1 MSYQVLARKW
11 RPRSFAEMAGQEHVL
26 QALINALDND
36 RLHHAYLFT
45 GTRGV
50 GKTTIGRILSKCLNC
65 EQGISS
71 VPCGTCASCV
81 EINEGRFID
90 LIEVDAASRTGVDDM
105 RDLLD
110 NVQYTPSR
118 GRFKIYLIDE
128 VHMLSK
134 SSFAALLKT
143 LEEPPAHVKF
153 LFATTDP
160 QKLPITVLSRCLQFN
175 LKNLSAERIT
185 QHLQFVLGEEKV
197 PFEEAALW
205 SLARAADGSMRD
217 ALSLTDQAIGHGGGQ
232 INETEVS
239 SMLGTI
245 EHSYV
250 VDICM
255 ALASGTGADVL
266 AAIARMAEQAPDYDA
281 ALADLLSIW
290 HQVAILQTVPE
301 ALDKGVAH
309 YSELLDLAAVTSKED
324 VQLIYQIC
332 LLGRKDLHLA
342 ADLKSGFEMV
352 LLRALAFR
360 PDANP
365 PLRQN
370 TETGTPQEG
379 EPPAKKS
386 ELAAA
391 VDGPVAAEPAPAAS
405 SPAKLTAVQNIDS
418 NAAVDIAP
426 AEALYEE
433 PLAAPNKEPSASLN
447 KEQEHSASLN
457 KEQEPSASL
466 NKEQEPSASLNK
478 EQEPSAS
485 LNKEQEPSAS
495 LNKEQEPSAS
505 LNKEQE
511 PSASLNKEQ
520 EPSAAFNEEPPEVA
534 PQQLTIK
541 KISLQDFTPHNWID
555 IRKQLSIGASLGE
568 IASHCLY
575 QGRQG
580 SQLQFLIDSDETSLY
595 DAAHQQ
601 SLAEALSEY
610 FAQPLSVEISFGV
623 AEQETPRAV
632 DIREKSERLA
642 EAVEAIN
649 SDPSVIKFKQ
659 LFDGTLDEKSVRPID

>member
-65 EQGISS
+65 EQGVSS
-71 VPCGTCASCV
+71 VPCGTCASCL
-81 EINEGRFID
+81 EITEGRFID

-110 NVQYTPSR
+110 NVQYAPSR
-118 GRFKIYLIDE
+118 GRYKIYLIDE

-143 LEEPPAHVKF
+143 LEEPPPHVKF

-185 QHLQFVLGEEKV
+185 EHLQFVLGEEKV

-232 INETEVS
+232 INDADVS
-239 SMLGTI
+239 AMLGTI
-245 EHSYV
+245 ERAYV
-250 VDICM
+250 VDISK
-255 ALASGTGADVL
+255 ALASGTGADVM
-266 AAIARMAEQAPDYDA
+266 AAIARMAEQSPDYDA
-281 ALADLLSIW
+281 ALSDILSIW

-301 ALDKGVAH
+301 ALDKGVSH
-309 YSELLDLAAVTSKED
+309 YSELLDLAALSSKED
-324 VQLIYQIC
+324 VQLFYQIC

-342 ADLKSGFEMV
+342 PDLKSGFEMV

-365 PLRQN
+365 TIRQDSPVSA
-370 TETGTPQEG
+370 PQEA

-386 ELAAA
+386 EATVTEVGVDAAA
-391 VDGPVAAEPAPAAS
+391 PESSAQVSEQPVPVSLVQDHSAATATALEAIPVADQPALEKIALGDF
-405 SPAKLTAVQNIDS
+405 SPQ
-418 NAAVDIAP
+418 
-426 AEALYEE
+426 
-433 PLAAPNKEPSASLN
+433 
-447 KEQEHSASLN
+447 
-457 KEQEPSASL
+457 
-466 NKEQEPSASLNK
+466 
-478 EQEPSAS
+478 
-485 LNKEQEPSAS
+485 
-495 LNKEQEPSAS
+495 
-505 LNKEQE
+505 
-511 PSASLNKEQ
+511 
-520 EPSAAFNEEPPEVA
+520 
-534 PQQLTIK
+534 
-541 KISLQDFTPHNWID
+541 NWID
-555 IRKQLSIGASLGE
+555 IRKQLNIGASLGE

-580 SQLQFLIDSDETSLY
+580 NQLSFLIDSDETSLY
-595 DAAHQQ
+595 DTAHQQ
-601 SLAEALSEY
+601 SLGVALSEY
-610 FAQPLSVEISFGV
+610 FGQQLSVEINFGV
-623 AEQETPRAV
+623 AEQETPRAA

-642 EAVEAIN
+642 IAVQTLN
-649 SDPSVIKFKQ
+649 SDPSVVKFKQ
-659 LFDGTLDEKSVRPID
+659 LFDGELDEKTVRPID

>member
-65 EQGISS
+65 EEGISS

-118 GRFKIYLIDE
+118 GRFKVYLIDE

-134 SSFAALLKT
+134 QSFAALLKT

-160 QKLPITVLSRCLQFN
+160 EKLPITVLSRCLQFN

-245 EHSYV
+245 ERSYV
-250 VDICM
+250 VDICA
-255 ALASGTGADVL
+255 ALASGTGAEVL

-370 TETGTPQEG
+370 TEAGTPQEG
-379 EPPAKKS
+379 EPPIKKS
-386 ELAAA
+386 EPATA
-391 VDGPVAAEPAPAAS
+391 VDGPVAAESALAVSPPAQ
-405 SPAKLTAVQNIDS
+405 LTPVQNIDS

-426 AEALYEE
+426 AVISE
-433 PLAAPNKEPSASLN
+433 
-447 KEQEHSASLN
+447 
-457 KEQEPSASL
+457 
-466 NKEQEPSASLNK
+466 
-478 EQEPSAS
+478 
-485 LNKEQEPSAS
+485 
-495 LNKEQEPSAS
+495 
-505 LNKEQE
+505 
-511 PSASLNKEQ
+511 
-520 EPSAAFNEEPPEVA
+520 EPSAAFNTEPSAAFDKESSASRNKEQEQEHEPPEVA
-534 PQQLTIK
+534 PQQPIIN
-541 KISLQDFTPHNWID
+541 KISFEDFTPHNWID
-555 IRKQLSIGASLGE
+555 IRKQLTIGASLGE

-601 SLAEALSEY
+601 SLAEALSDY
-610 FAQPLSVEISFGV
+610 FVQSLSVEISFGV

-632 DIREKSERLA
+632 DIREKSERLSD
-642 EAVEAIN
+642 AVEAIN

>member
-65 EQGISS
+65 ETGISS
-71 VPCGTCASCV
+71 VPCGECPSCT
-81 EINEGRFID
+81 EIAEGRFID

-110 NVQYTPSR
+110 NVQYAPSR

-143 LEEPPAHVKF
+143 LEEPPPHVKF

-175 LKNLSAERIT
+175 LKNLSPERIT
-185 QHLQFVLGEEKV
+185 EHLQFVLGEEAV

-232 INETEVS
+232 VNEADVS

-245 EHSYV
+245 ERSYV
-250 VDICM
+250 VDICT
-255 ALASGTGADVL
+255 ALTGGTGTDVL
-266 AAIARMAEQAPDYDA
+266 AAISRMAEQAPDYDQ
-281 ALADLLSIW
+281 ALSDVLSIW

-301 ALDKGVAH
+301 ALDKGVGN
-309 YSELLDLAAVTSKED
+309 YSELLNLAAVASKED
-324 VQLIYQIC
+324 VQLFYQIC

-342 ADLKSGFEMV
+342 PDLKSGFEMV
-352 LLRALAFR
+352 MLRALAFR

-365 PLRQN
+365 PIR
-370 TETGTPQEG
+370 EASPVPAPQEA
-379 EPPAKKS
+379 ESQAKKPEVAAPEAQPPA
-386 ELAAA
+386 AA
-391 VDGPVAAEPAPAAS
+391 PTAAEPAPVS
-405 SPAKLTAVQNIDS
+405 QPAPQSLAEPTQPQQS
-418 NAAVDIAP
+418 NAAVELDAP
-426 AEALYEE
+426 PWQE
-433 PLAAPNKEPSASLN
+433 PSASSNKEPSASSNKEPSASPNKEPSASSN
-447 KEQEHSASLN
+447 KE
-457 KEQEPSASL
+457 P
-466 NKEQEPSASLNK
+466 
-478 EQEPSAS
+478 
-485 LNKEQEPSAS
+485 
-495 LNKEQEPSAS
+495 
-505 LNKEQE
+505 
-511 PSASLNKEQ
+511 
-520 EPSAAFNEEPPEVA
+520 EPPA
-534 PQQLTIK
+534 AQ
-541 KISLQDFTPHNWID
+541 KIALQDFTPDKWIE
-555 IRKQLSIGASLGE
+555 IRKQLTIGASLGE

-575 QGRQG
+575 QGRSG
-580 SQLQFLIDSDETSLY
+580 SQLQFLIDNNQTSLY
-595 DAAHQQ
+595 DTAHQQ
-601 SLAEALSEY
+601 TLGEALSDY
-610 FAQPLSVEISFGV
+610 FAEPLSVEITFGV
-623 AEQETPRAV
+623 AEQETPRAA
-632 DIREKSERLA
+632 DNREKAERLA
-642 EAVEAIN
+642 EAVDTLNA
-649 SDPSVIKFKQ
+649 DPSVIKFKQ
-659 LFDGTLDEKSVRPID
+659 LFDGHLNEQSVRPID